1 MLENLAPSL
10 TLDERVYGELRRA
23 IVNSHLQPG
32 QELVV
37 TTVAEQLGVSRIPV
51 MHACQRLA
59 GEGFLVANPRRSFV
73 VAPMT
78 ESRVAERFSVIMALE
93 CLAIEAAAQHVTDD
107 DLREWT
113 RLKDEARTFRREHST
128 TVQNV
133 ADVAFHT
140 AIWDRANMPYVG
152 HLLRVVFDHL
162 EPARGLARPLNDP
175 DASVAEH
182 EQLLEALSRRDPEA
196 AKEAIRRHRQR
207 GMRVAIAAIQ
217 AARQAPRVPPIP
229 PAQ

>member
-59 GEGFLVANPRRSFV
+59 GEGFLVANPRKSFV

-78 ESRVAERFSVIMALE
+78 ES
-93 CLAIEAAAQHVTDD
+93 
-107 DLREWT
+107 
-113 RLKDEARTFRREHST
+113 
-128 TVQNV
+128 
-133 ADVAFHT
+133 
-140 AIWDRANMPYVG
+140 
-152 HLLRVVFDHL
+152 
-162 EPARGLARPLNDP
+162 PASPS
-175 DASVAEH
+175 ASA
-182 EQLLEALSRRDPEA
+182 
-196 AKEAIRRHRQR
+196 
-207 GMRVAIAAIQ
+207 
-217 AARQAPRVPPIP
+217 
-229 PAQ
+229 